1 MACVCEWCGKEFDP
15 NKGQQG
21 VGKHGPILSTLL
33 ILGGLSDGSRE
44 YCSQR
49 CYEEATASRK
59 RKERNNETPSHSSS
73 RSSDKEKY
81 SSKSSNEEKSSCGK
95 KAAGCGCLV
104 VIILAIL
111 VVVIPLMDDDFG
123 KPATTDIEKAQ
134 EGVRY
139 YTGKDVEKN
148 IDKGLALMRK
158 SAKARCGFG
167 QFILGMALLEQG
179 GHKNEL
185 EAVEWLEKAVE
196 SGENDKNNPD
206 DDEKWIDDARLYL
219 GICYVVGKGLPPK
232 ASREQYESKG
242 RKLLAIAAHRGHEKA
257 GKAVEL
263 FTNPPLESLAN
274 P

>member
-1 MACVCEWCGKEFDP
+1 MSLLGNLLDIQFTNP
-15 NKGQQG
+15 FTGTTYSTYSSSSSQG
-21 VGKHGPILSTLL
+21 S
-33 ILGGLSDGSRE
+33 GGSED
-44 YCSQR
+44 QP
-49 CYEEATASRK
+49 T
-59 RKERNNETPSHSSS
+59 SHSSPA
-73 RSSDKEKY
+73 SSDMEEE
-81 SSKSSNEEKSSCGK
+81 SSSESSNKGKSSCGK

-104 VIILAIL
+104 IIILFIL
-111 VVVIPLMDDDFG
+111 VVAIPLMDDEFG

-139 YTGKDVEKN
+139 YTGKDVEKDM
-148 IDKGLALMRK
+148 DKGLALMRK
-158 SAKARCGFG
+158 SAKAGCGFG
-167 QFILGMALLEQG
+167 QFMLGMALLEQG
-179 GHKNEL
+179 GSKNEL

-219 GICYVVGKGLPPK
+219 GICYIVGKGLPPK

-242 RKLLAIAAHRGHEKA
+242 RELLAIAAHRGHEKA

-263 FTNPPLESLAN
+263 FANPPLESLAN

>member
-1 MACVCEWCGKEFDP
+1 MACVCQWCGKEFDP
-15 NKGQQG
+15 NKGQG
-21 VGKHGPILSTLL
+21 VNRYQIGLGPILGGVG
-33 ILGGLSDGSRE
+33 LGDLA
-44 YCSQR
+44 YCSVR
-49 CYEEATASRK
+49 CYKEAKASEKREERK
-59 RKERNNETPSHSSS
+59 NETPSRSSS
-73 RSSDKEKY
+73 RSSNEEES

-111 VVVIPLMDDDFG
+111 VVGIPLMDEDFG

-139 YTGKDVEKN
+139 YTGKDVEKD

-158 SAKARCGFG
+158 SAKAGCGFG
-167 QFILGMALLEQG
+167 QFMLGMALLEQG
-179 GHKNEL
+179 GPKNEV

-242 RKLLAIAAHRGHEKA
+242 RELLAIAAHRGHEKA
-257 GKAVEL
+257 GKALEL
-263 FTNPPLESLAN
+263 FANPPLESLAN